1 MIKNC
6 LKFCLPLL
14 LAFHTSTLFAAEIE
28 KLADDDW
35 LLVKSSNFEIITDLD
50 EEKGRHLVEDLEA
63 YRYFSIQLMKL
74 DVLSGIKS
82 LKILAIS
89 SSSNFKKLDL
99 PENWAGVF
107 SLDAFGY
114 SAIANVNNYR
124 TNLKTNTFARQVL
137 FHEYNH
143 FLVRL
148 TSNNKH
154 LPMWYDEGMAEYWG
168 SFKYDGEKV
177 YIGDPSAIEGRI
189 YDLVNGAGTI
199 ILESKK
205 LFNTSTLPL
214 TSKKESDK
222 AAVGRF
228 YAQSFFIIHYL
239 NSAPELRVSLNN
251 YIAYLS
257 SGYLEEQAFQKAFN
271 MTYEQLDKNA
281 KKYLNK
287 SLMMRVMSFTDKNIV
302 FPKPELTVTKLDKAN
317 FYLLM
322 GEMLPNYGV
331 MDAALTKQLL
341 EKTIQLNPTNTDAK
355 VSLLIRGLAPEPQK
369 LVKEL
374 EQIDPKN
381 AMLLTYQADSLRSGA
396 NLLRSAGVDG
406 WEEQM
411 KKARTLYRR
420 AIKNDPTLALPYFG
434 LGDVYNF
441 LPSSE
446 PLQEA
451 IAGFDTASLYSRNQS
466 TFSDLADIY
475 IRMDKGLEAIPALR
489 NVVAATPEKEKS
501 FYSIALDNLEL
512 LNNTTTDKGELTADG
527 LSYSTG
533 NLYKG
538 PVANGKP
545 HGIGKVTRPNGS
557 YYEGNFANGLMQG
570 QGKLVT
576 YGGYIY
582 EGEFQNGIARGK
594 GKITYPEGSWKKSYT
609 GEVFYAVPFGK
620 GSEVN
625 KSGTYEGDYWYSWY
639 QGQGT
644 FTSTDGKTLLKGK
657 WVQNRFEW
665 PEENG
670 IVFIG
675 SASDSGKREGY
686 GVCLKEKRAKI
697 DWCTY
702 KEGQL
707 QEKSDESTP
716 EKNN

>member
-1 MIKNC
+1 MKKTC
-6 LKFCLPLL
+6 LKLCLLFSFTI
-14 LAFHTSTLFAAEIE
+14 ASSTLCAAEIE

-63 YRYFSIQLMKL
+63 YRYFSIQLMRL
-74 DVLSGIKS
+74 QVLTGIKP

-148 TSNNKH
+148 TENTKH

-177 YIGDPSAIEGRI
+177 FIGDPSAIEFRA
-189 YDLVNGAGTI
+189 YDLVNGAGSI
-199 ILESKK
+199 VLDSQK
-205 LFNTSTLPL
+205 LFNTASMPM

-228 YAQSFFIIHYL
+228 YAQSFFMIHYL
-239 NSAPELRVSLNN
+239 NSAPELRVALNN

-257 SGYLEEQAFQKAFN
+257 GGYREEQAFQKAFN
-271 MTYEQLDKNA
+271 MSYEQLDKNA

-287 SLMMRVMSFTDKNIV
+287 SLMMRVMSFTDKSIV
-302 FPKPELTVTKLDKAN
+302 FPKPELSVTKLDKAH

-322 GEMLPNYGV
+322 GEILPNYNI
-331 MDAALTKQLL
+331 MDAENTKQLL
-341 EKTIQLNPTNTDAK
+341 EKTIQLNPTDTDAK
-355 VSLLIRGLAPEPQK
+355 ASLLIRGLAAEPQK
-369 LVKEL
+369 LAKEL
-374 EQIDPKN
+374 EQTDPKN
-381 AMLLTYQADSLRSGA
+381 AMFLTYQADGMRGGA
-396 NLLRSAGVDG
+396 NLLRSAGITG

-411 KKARTLYRR
+411 KKARSLYRR
-420 AIKNDPTLALPYFG
+420 AIKSDAALALPYFG

-451 IAGFDTASLYSRNQS
+451 IAGFDTAALYSRNQS
-466 TFSDLADIY
+466 TYADLADIY
-475 IRMDKGLEAIPALR
+475 IRMDKGLEALPALR
-489 NVVAATPEKEKS
+489 NAVAATPEKEKS
-501 FYSIALDNLEL
+501 FYSMTLDNLEL
-512 LNNTTTDKGELTADG
+512 LNNTSTDKGELTADG
-527 LSYSTG
+527 INYTTG
-533 NLYKG
+533 NIYKG
-538 PVANGKP
+538 PVLNGKP
-545 HGIGKVTRPNGS
+545 HGLGKVTRPNGS
-557 YYEGNFANGLMQG
+557 YYEGNFANGFMQG

-576 YGGYIY
+576 YGGYSY

-594 GKITYPEGSWKKSYT
+594 GKITYPEGSWKKSYI
-609 GEVFYAVPFGK
+609 GEVLYAVPFGK
-620 GSEVN
+620 GSENN
-625 KSGTYEGDYWYSWY
+625 KNGSYEGDYWYSWY
-639 QGQGT
+639 QGLGT
-644 FTSTDGKTLLKGK
+644 FTSADGKTISKGK

-670 IVFIG
+670 TVFVG
-675 SASDSGKREGY
+675 YVSESGKREGL
-686 GVCLKEKRAKI
+686 GVCITEKRAKI
-697 DWCTY
+697 DWCTF
-702 KEGQL
+702 KDGAL
-707 QEKSDESTP
+707 QEKSA
-716 EKNN
+716 EKVAQN